1 MKILNIFFLLLIIFI
16 ILILN
21 FWQTKNSFQKIYYYD
36 VNNKLVIEKTEA
48 LSFLNFLY
56 FNKLGQTLRP
66 IFIQKFLSKL
76 IGFYQDSFL
85 SKYKIKYFIKKH
97 NINMS
102 EFIKTESEY
111 KSFNDFFIR
120 ELKQDIRNID
130 KDITKVIAPADSK
143 LFVIDNLSRNTEFFV
158 KNIKFNLNNFLNDFE
173 LANRYKDGLMLIF
186 RLSPQDY
193 HRYHFPFDCVVSQ
206 EKIISGKLESVNS
219 LVYKSGIQP
228 LYTNERILIKLGSK
242 NLGDVL
248 FVPVGAMFVGKIVNK
263 YFLNKEYK
271 KGELIGY
278 FEFGG
283 STIVLIFEKNKIKIK
298 ERFLINSQNGY
309 ETQVKMGDVITD

>member
-76 IGFYQDSFL
+76 IGFYQDSFF

-111 KSFNDFFIR
+111 KSFNDFFVR
-120 ELKQDIRNID
+120 ELKQDIRNIN

-143 LFVIDNLSRNTEFFV
+143 LFVIDNLSRDTEFFV

-173 LANRYKDGLMLIF
+173 LANRYQDGLMLIF

-193 HRYHFPFDCVVSQ
+193 HRYHFPFDCVVSK
-206 EKIISGKLESVNS
+206 EKTISGKLESVNS

-228 LYTNERILIKLGSK
+228 LYTNERISIKLGSK
-242 NLGDVL
+242 NFGDVL
-248 FVPVGAMFVGKIVNK
+248 FIPVGAMFVGKIVNK